1 MSQEPRSTPKTPVKR
16 ATRNSLSCAQCRYK
30 HLRCDGQ
37 KPACSRCVTDIK
49 QCVYPTSRRRGNPKP
64 KQDLLLPTA
73 NVSENSIDLSLELY
87 ASTASSTSSIT
98 ASGDAEGLISS
109 DSQFLSL
116 YYTFFHAAHPCM
128 LPLAAFKIR
137 LSDPRVHAV
146 LQVACYVGS
155 LFDRA
160 GQFSETWS
168 QRAQNAIFE
177 IRSKATPDPFD
188 VQAILLYSIAIYWCN
203 EPEHGVELL
212 NEAIQKAVA
221 IGMNKNEFVHTHGE
235 CNPVVEESWR
245 RTWWVIYITDA
256 HIAGI
261 SSNTPWQLDHVTN
274 HYRLYTRIPISDEWD
289 RNDHRTSL

>member
-1 MSQEPRSTPKTPVKR
+1 MSEAPRSTLSTPAKR

-30 HLRCDGQ
+30 HIRCDGQ

-64 KQDLLLPTA
+64 KQDSLLPTA
-73 NVSENSIDLSLELY
+73 GVSEAPIDLSLELHV
-87 ASTASSTSSIT
+87 STASSTSSIT
-98 ASGDAEGLISS
+98 ASGDAEGLTNS

-116 YYTFFHAAHPCM
+116 YYTFFHAAHPCI
-128 LPLAAFKIR
+128 LPLAAFKNR
-137 LSDPRVHAV
+137 LADPRVHPV
-146 LQVACYVGS
+146 LQVASYIGS
-155 LFDRA
+155 IFDRA
-160 GQFSETWS
+160 SQFSETWS

-177 IRSKATPDPFD
+177 IRSKAIPDPFD

-203 EPEHGVELL
+203 EPKHGVELL

-221 IGMNKNEFVHTHGE
+221 IGMNKNEFARTYGE
-235 CNPVVEESWR
+235 GNPVLEESWR

-261 SSNTPWQLDHVTN
+261 SSNTP
-274 HYRLYTRIPISDEWD
+274 
-289 RNDHRTSL
+289 